1 MFFQKNVIISNTQY
15 GYTKKYNTTHA
26 ILELYNHILINK
38 EQNKS
43 INTLFLDLSK
53 AFDKLDHNILIDKL
67 YKYGIRSNSLQLIK
81 SYLSNRKQVV
91 MINNKKSKILCNNIG
106 VPQGSI
112 LGPLI
117 FIIYTNDLSLL
128 FNNNQQVKLI
138 VGESNRI
145 RTVPEYGHSRNLRNH
160 KSYKKNVQ

>member
-1 MFFQKNVIISNTQY
+1 M
-15 GYTKKYNTTHA
+15 
-26 ILELYNHILINK
+26 
-38 EQNKS
+38 
-43 INTLFLDLSK
+43 TL
-53 AFDKLDHNILIDKL
+53 LDHNILIDKL

-91 MINNKKSKILCNNIG
+91 LINDKKSQILCNNIG

-112 LGPLI
+112 LGPLL

-138 VGESNRI
+138 VYADDTAITFTSE
-145 RTVPEYGHSRNLRNH
+145 TM
-160 KSYKKNVQ
+160 KN